1 MVGSIRTVLGFI
13 LVFGAV
19 GGLDVGSD
27 LASCIGLSAI
37 GLALL
42 ASGVFAMKGKQNV
55 A

>member
-1 MVGSIRTVLGFI
+1 MAGSIRTVLGFI

-19 GGLDVGSD
+19 GGLDAGND

-37 GLALL
+37 GLAIM
-42 ASGVFAMKGKQNV
+42 ASGVFAMKEN